1 MPTREN
7 SILNLLK
14 RAVFYASDG
23 AAQINDIVFSK
34 EDEQF
39 LIEHFDI
46 YYDYAATEAKSQE
59 ESAHHA
65 TDKMALYLHEN
76 LLPLDSISFNK
87 WTEFLRK
94 WNKFLY
100 TDCTKPNYLTG
111 LSEAEA
117 QLVLNNT
124 LSKEEQY
131 DLYQFVLFKNPSTA
145 ALQEE
150 IRNRVSAKATGAA
163 GLMSSTATGTQSQY
177 RDPNT
182 LQVTL
187 SLL

>member
-46 YYDYAATEAKSQE
+46 YHDYAVAEAKSQE

-76 LLPLDSISFNK
+76 LLPFDSAFLDK
-87 WTEFLRK
+87 WTEFLRR
-94 WNKFLY
+94 WNEFLY
-100 TDCTKPNYLTG
+100 VDCIKPNYLTG

-117 QLVLNNT
+117 QLVMNNT

-131 DLYQFVLFKNPSTA
+131 DLYQYVLLKNPSTE
-145 ALQEE
+145 ALKEE
-150 IRNRVSAKATGAA
+150 IRNCVSKKATAAA
-163 GLMSSTATGTQSQY
+163 GLMSAAAASAKSQY
-177 RDPNT
+177 VDPNNFR
-182 LQVTL
+182 L
-187 SLL
+187 S